1 MGAIIIPIH
10 PEDFSDCA
18 SEPITVRMDAV
29 KESKRLW
36 QTARLMIITL
46 FIATLI
52 RAFFF
57 ANFVIPSQ
65 SMMPRLLTGD
75 MFVASKWDYGWSRY
89 SFSSRFNI
97 FEGRVFG
104 STPEIGDV
112 VIFAGVKDPRMTYIK
127 RVMGHPGDTVEMRN
141 GIFILNNVP
150 MAQDR
155 RSDLVIPITPN
166 LKCLAIPG
174 LIDLRTLTADA
185 RPGCK
190 FYQARETLP
199 SGRRH
204 LILDFA
210 IAKSDNFGPVRVP
223 AGHLFMLGDNRD
235 DSLDSRFS
243 ALEGG
248 VGMVPIDRLLGRA
261 RYVFLS
267 SDGTGAFFK
276 PWTWQSAFRGDQLGE
291 IN

>member
-1 MGAIIIPIH
+1 
-10 PEDFSDCA
+10 
-18 SEPITVRMDAV
+18 MDAV

-36 QTARLMIITL
+36 QTAKLMIITL

-89 SFSSRFNI
+89 SFSSRFNL

-104 STPEIGDV
+104 SMPKIGDV
-112 VIFAGVKDPRMTYIK
+112 VIFAGVKDPSMTYIK
-127 RVMGHPGDTVEMRN
+127 RVMGLPGDTVEMRN
-141 GIFILNNVP
+141 GIFVLNGVP
-150 MAQDR
+150 LPQSR
-155 RSDLVIPITPN
+155 RSDLVIPVTPN
-166 LKCLAIPG
+166 LVCLSIPG

-185 RPGCK
+185 QPGCK
-190 FYQARETLP
+190 FYQAQERLP

-204 LILDFA
+204 RVLDFA
-210 IAKSDNFGPVRVP
+210 IARSDNFGPVRVP

-243 ALEGG
+243 SLEGG
-248 VGMVPIDRLLGRA
+248 VGMVPVDRLLGKA
-261 RYVFLS
+261 KYVFFS
-267 SDGTGAFFK
+267 SDGSGAFLK
-276 PWTWQSAFRGDQLGE
+276 PWTWQSAFRGSQLGP
-291 IN
+291 IH